1 MENTVQLALISGFL
15 ELERMNMAYNGAE
28 IQKTDEG
35 MCLCFYPVG
44 PLSLLVDESHVGHI
58 YNFYQTF
65 REGEVWVKTLSV

>member
-1 MENTVQLALISGFL
+1 
-15 ELERMNMAYNGAE
+15 MAYNGAE

-65 REGEVWVKTLSV
+65 REGEV

>member
-1 MENTVQLALISGFL
+1 
-15 ELERMNMAYNGAE
+15 MAYNGAK

-65 REGEVWVKTLSV
+65 REGEVLSENIISLTSASFPV